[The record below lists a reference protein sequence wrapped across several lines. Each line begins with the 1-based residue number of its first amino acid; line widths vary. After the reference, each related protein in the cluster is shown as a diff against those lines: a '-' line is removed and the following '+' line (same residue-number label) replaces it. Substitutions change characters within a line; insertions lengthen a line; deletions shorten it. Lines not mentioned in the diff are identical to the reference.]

1 LLILCY
7 PSHPVA
13 QALKNDPENAWLLEL
28 VNAFNSGKIGEW
40 TQLKTRHSARI
51 QQHGSVAN
59 SLELLEEKIRVLALI
74 ELVWSRPA
82 DGRTLPFGDVAAATQ
97 LRVDQVELLVMR
109 ALALGL
115 IKGEIDQVQG
125 VVVVTH
131 VLPRV
136 LSFDQIAAAKDR
148 VCYWREH
155 VGDTLVNHMDPHHE
169 LLK

>member
-1 LLILCY
+1 MFF
-7 PSHPVA
+7 SHPVA
-13 QALKNDPENAWLLEL
+13 QTLRDDPENAWLLEL

-40 TQLKTRHSARI
+40 SQLKTRHSARI
-51 QQHGSVAN
+51 QQHASVAG

-82 DGRTLPFGDVAAATQ
+82 DGRTLSFADVAAATH
-97 LRVDQVELLVMR
+97 LRVDQVELLVKR

-115 IKGEIDQVQG
+115 IKGEIDQVLA
-125 VVVVTH
+125 VVFVTQ

-148 VCYWREH
+148 VRYWREH
-155 VGDTLVNHMDPHHE
+155 VNDTLINHMEPRHE